1 MHTGK
6 LTKAAGHKP
15 GRTAQNRAMRFNA
28 WMGAAGYPC
37 LELLWRGR
45 THPTMALAG
54 ALGAGIIRR
63 CGEMKGRPWKRA
75 AMAAAGITGVE
86 LALGL
91 LFNRQHQIWDYRR
104 LKGNCMGQICPRYF
118 CIWLLLARALLEE
131 P

>member
-1 MHTGK
+1 MFAVAPLSPKCFAT
-6 LTKAAGHKP
+6 L
-15 GRTAQNRAMRFNA
+15 F
-28 WMGAAGYPC
+28 
-37 LELLWRGR
+37 
-45 THPTMALAG
+45 
-54 ALGAGIIRR
+54 
-63 CGEMKGRPWKRA
+63 